1 MLTLNRRTRHT
12 APATTAPDEGA
23 VGAGGGHDARDGFRD
38 GMTVIVAYIP
48 FAVALG
54 AALVSAGVN
63 PFLAWSSSVVVF
75 GGGVQLVTVQ
85 LLGAGTGL
93 GVILATTLVMNARH
107 LLYSA
112 SLADH
117 VRAWPKGGRALA
129 AYFLADPVF
138 ALAVGRF
145 QKPSDADAKW
155 RYFMAMALTCW
166 VGWIVLTATG
176 AVLADALPASLP
188 LELAAPLTFLLLLIP
203 TLTDRAG
210 VAAAVA
216 SGACAVPLLH
226 LPMGLGLLAATGVGI
241 AVGAAVG
248 RSRDE

>member
-1 MLTLNRRTRHT
+1 MLTLNRRART
-12 APATTAPDEGA
+12 AAPGPKEGA
-23 VGAGGGHDARDGFRD
+23 AGTGRGADRSAGDGFRD

-85 LLGAGTGL
+85 LLGDGTGL

-107 LLYSA
+107 LLYGA
-112 SLADH
+112 SLASQ
-117 VRAWPKGGRALA
+117 VGSWPSGRRALA
-129 AYFLADPVF
+129 AYFLADPVY

-145 QKPSDADAKW
+145 QKPSEMDTRW

-203 TLTDRAG
+203 TLIDRAA

-241 AVGAAVG
+241 AVGATMG
-248 RSRDE
+248 RSRHE

>member
-1 MLTLNRRTRHT
+1 MPHDVL
-12 APATTAPDEGA
+12 APDPTA
-23 VGAGGGHDARDGFRD
+23 RGGRDARDGFRD
-38 GMTVIVAYIP
+38 ATTVIVAYIP

-63 PFLAWSSSVVVF
+63 PFLAWSSSVLVF

-85 LLGAGTGL
+85 LLADGTGL

-112 SLADH
+112 SLASH
-117 VRAWPKGGRALA
+117 VGSWPSRRRAFA
-129 AYFLADPVF
+129 AYFLADPVY

-145 QKPSDADAKW
+145 QRPYGAHARW
-155 RYFMAMALTCW
+155 RYFMAMAVTCW

-203 TLTDRAG
+203 TLTDRAA

-241 AVGAAVG
+241 AVAAAVG
-248 RSRDE
+248 RSRS